1 LGLLELVN
9 ANRAKPIRRF
19 TNLFDEKKEQKQP
32 FQFYFLAGCPDEM
45 PHSLAERIVYN
56 LLKEK
61 ELELKTS
68 LDYPFV
74 EGDLLRVKVEN
85 LPLSTANVSESKIE
99 FKKYVQKRFAFA
111 NTESFEKFIETGIPK
126 LPYSHVATV
135 FKITESD
142 WEDDQGELT
151 TYLQWM
157 MDTFKTPHTDV
168 PTFLFLFVLPFR
180 HLHDP
185 NKVKKRNLEII
196 EQLEAFCEQ
205 NQTAVLRDLTP
216 IRQTHFEDWLG
227 KLGIDNPNDYEPL
240 VNAVYQSLKP
250 EDQLFMD
257 EERHFHMK
265 DVEPIQK
272 KVILHYR
279 KGA

>member
-1 LGLLELVN
+1 LWVIVAHRIGVVLTRQIDRLRYAFWGEL
-9 ANRAKPIRRF
+9 R
-19 TNLFDEKKEQKQP
+19 
-32 FQFYFLAGCPDEM
+32 
-45 PHSLAERIVYN
+45 S
-56 LLKEK
+56 
-61 ELELKTS
+61 
-68 LDYPFV
+68 
-74 EGDLLRVKVEN
+74 VKVEN
-85 LPLSTANVSESKIE
+85 LPLSTADVSASKKK
-99 FKKYVQKRFAFA
+99 FKEYIQKRFAFA

-142 WEDDQGELT
+142 WEDDEGELT
-151 TYLQWM
+151 AYLQWM
-157 MDTFKTPHTDV
+157 MDTFKTPHADV

-185 NKVKKRNLEII
+185 TKVKKRNLEII
-196 EQLEAFCEQ
+196 EQLEAFCQ
-205 NQTAVLRDLTP
+205 RNQTAVLRDLTP
-216 IRQTHFEDWLG
+216 IRQTHFEDWLSN
-227 KLGIDNPNDYEPL
+227 LGIDNPNDYEPL